1 MLVDEYNILKMKY
14 IETNDKMFQI
24 LNTIINGF
32 MAIRRKYKYKDNI
45 IKLLTTSPLS
55 KSLRSLSINN
65 LFRWKERE
73 IK

>member
-1 MLVDEYNILKMKY
+1 MLVDQYNILKMKY

-24 LNTIINGF
+24 LKTIINGF

-65 LFRWKERE
+65 LSR
-73 IK
+73 

>member
-1 MLVDEYNILKMKY
+1 MLVDQYNILKMKY

-24 LNTIINGF
+24 LKNIINGF

-65 LFRWKERE
+65 LFR
-73 IK
+73 

>member
-1 MLVDEYNILKMKY
+1 MDQYNILKMKY

-24 LNTIINGF
+24 LKNIINGF

-65 LFRWKERE
+65 LSR
-73 IK
+73 

>member
-24 LNTIINGF
+24 LKNIINGF

-65 LFRWKERE
+65 LFR
-73 IK
+73 

>member
-1 MLVDEYNILKMKY
+1 MLVDQYNILKMKY

-24 LNTIINGF
+24 LKNIINGF

-65 LFRWKERE
+65 LSR
-73 IK
+73 

>member
-1 MLVDEYNILKMKY
+1 LVDEYNILKMKY

-32 MAIRRKYKYKDNI
+32 MAIKRKYKYKDNI

-65 LFRWKERE
+65 LFR
-73 IK
+73 